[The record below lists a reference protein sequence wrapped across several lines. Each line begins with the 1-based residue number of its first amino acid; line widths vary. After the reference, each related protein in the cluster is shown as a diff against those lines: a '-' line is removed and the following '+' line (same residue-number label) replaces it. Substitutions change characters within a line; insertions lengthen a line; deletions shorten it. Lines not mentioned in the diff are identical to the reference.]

1 MLCSPTPSFCLFDS
15 VWSRSSCCSRPLV
28 PSFHG
33 CAAARGPPYAS
44 PRSYG
49 SRVSCSGDMVCSVW
63 RCLRGSRRCCV
74 SCVAAANGSGRSET
88 GGPCSPT
95 HRRPEWFRFF
105 EGEGGAKGDGSNKSE
120 SKRTDSMSCHEEF
133 EAVRRHKS
141 RVLNYVKAM
150 LMCKSL
156 RVTSSMAIIFPPTSF
171 RPWRPGQRS
180 RT

>member
-1 MLCSPTPSFCLFDS
+1 MDVLLLGALPMLLLARTGPGLAAQEPWC
-15 VWSRSSCCSRPLV
+15 V
-28 PSFHG
+28 PCGAAF
-33 CAAARGPPYAS
+33 AAAAVVV
-44 PRSYG
+44 
-49 SRVSCSGDMVCSVW
+49 SRVSRQPM
-63 RCLRGSRRCCV
+63 
-74 SCVAAANGSGRSET
+74 GSGRSET

-95 HRRPEWFRFF
+95 HRRPEWFRFS
-105 EGEGGAKGDGSNKSE
+105 EGEGGAERGWEQQESE

-141 RVLNYVKAM
+141 RVLIYVKAM